1 MKRLR
6 GVWRNEAGICWRC
19 CARSR
24 FDVGLNRNTLCCTQR
39 RCWLPLA
46 LTPPQVEWAHLVEFD
61 SRLAEEIQRNFYV
74 LQDFLVASV
83 RPFIESIEPDYVV
96 DDMGRDKAF
105 QLAFKGVAPHVQ
117 LRDLKTCEIGKLIS
131 IVGTVTRTGDVRPE
145 LVNGTFLCLE
155 CRAEIRNV
163 VQQFKYAARDVLAL
177 LILC

>member
-1 MKRLR
+1 M
-6 GVWRNEAGICWRC
+6 
-19 CARSR
+19 
-24 FDVGLNRNTLCCTQR
+24 
-39 RCWLPLA
+39 
-46 LTPPQVEWAHLVEFD
+46 EWAHLTEFD
-61 SRLAEEIQRNFYV
+61 SRLSEEIQRNFYV
-74 LQDFLVASV
+74 LQEFLVASV

-105 QLAFKGVAPHVQ
+105 QLAFKGVTPHIQ

-163 VQQFKYAARDVLAL
+163 VQQFKYARTPASRDLHARLN
-177 LILC
+177 LC